1 MQSPLSSCLPVG
13 HPTMQNHIATY
24 RNPPELT
31 PALSAI
37 LQYRTISLPTQ
48 YLGLPLTIKKSPKM
62 AYIPMLTAVQQR
74 YEGYKGKTPINGEAN
89 NSDDSVL
96 NAIPLHHMQALLLPK
111 WVTNRIR
118 NITRRFLWT
127 GTKDTFSGG
136 HCLLTWPKVTL
147 PKINGGLNIM
157 DIELQNKTLLLK
169 WLWTADSD
177 DQCLW
182 THTLNSLNSVG
193 ITMDVL
199 KHTNTALDISY
210 TSFFLR
216 DLTSLLPMYDI
227 TVTYSADGTPHSR

>member
-89 NSDDSVL
+89 NSDEFSPQC
-96 NAIPLHHMQALLLPK
+96 NSITSHASPLTPQMGHQPHQKHHK
-111 WVTNRIR
+111 
-118 NITRRFLWT
+118 
-127 GTKDTFSGG
+127 TFPLDG
-136 HCLLTWPKVTL
+136 H
-147 PKINGGLNIM
+147 
-157 DIELQNKTLLLK
+157 
-169 WLWTADSD
+169 
-177 DQCLW
+177 
-182 THTLNSLNSVG
+182 
-193 ITMDVL
+193 
-199 KHTNTALDISY
+199 
-210 TSFFLR
+210 
-216 DLTSLLPMYDI
+216 
-227 TVTYSADGTPHSR
+227 